1 MNLSKPVYRRRLM
14 KALDLDPAS
23 DSDRLLL
30 ITRSIPSNSGSVI
43 GSAGGLVSNKSIWQ
57 PADDQPDAKGPSTLS
72 GKSRG
77 LTLAGARDSSE
88 TKIGLGRGF
97 EAERDPGV
105 DQDDRLARLRQCL
118 VEQTLGIPERAC
130 ERVIRHYSATYLIR
144 NKNHRTS

>member
-57 PADDQPDAKGPSTLS
+57 PADDYYNSPMQK
-72 GKSRG
+72 
-77 LTLAGARDSSE
+77 
-88 TKIGLGRGF
+88 
-97 EAERDPGV
+97 DPQHYPANLV
-105 DQDDRLARLRQCL
+105 D
-118 VEQTLGIPERAC
+118 
-130 ERVIRHYSATYLIR
+130 
-144 NKNHRTS
+144 